1 MVLWCCWIMERSLKF
16 HTLNIIFFL
25 YFTKRYQ
32 NIESSFFMIFL
43 SIVLYKRFG
52 KSGAVLLLS
61 TEKYLIDSFYQLG
74 KARGGKL
81 IEKKNKYISGNQY

>member
-1 MVLWCCWIMERSLKF
+1 MVLWCCWIKERSLKF
-16 HTLNIIFFL
+16 QFRTFNIIFFL

-32 NIESSFFMIFL
+32 NIESLFFMIFL
-43 SIVLYKRFG
+43 SIVLYERFG

-61 TEKYLIDSFYQLG
+61 TEKCLIDSFYQLR

-81 IEKKNKYISGNQY
+81 IGKEE

>member
-1 MVLWCCWIMERSLKF
+1 MVLWCCWIKERSLKF
-16 HTLNIIFFL
+16 QFRTFNIIFFL

-32 NIESSFFMIFL
+32 NIESLFFMIFL
-43 SIVLYKRFG
+43 SIVLYERFG

-61 TEKYLIDSFYQLG
+61 TEKYLIDSFYQLR

-81 IEKKNKYISGNQY
+81 IGKEEQVHI

>member
-1 MVLWCCWIMERSLKF
+1 MVLWCCWIKERFLKF
-16 HTLNIIFFL
+16 QFRTFNIIFFL

-43 SIVLYKRFG
+43 SIVLYERFG

-81 IEKKNKYISGNQY
+81 IGKEEQVHI